1 MPDEANN
8 LWNVLQE
15 LRLEESVRTP
25 QLDSGAI
32 ASAHGDDQILGLL
45 KRLEADL
52 DESSLPSECDPLMER
67 LSFTLRSLPPESRRR
82 EWTEFLKEQGVY
94 IDLLGTWAIARWYQD
109 RGQLDHAASVYEGLD
124 VESHE
129 DSSEDNSGLGYY
141 YLLDMMDVYAD
152 LGEYDR
158 VRDLFGEVRRL
169 FSISEV
175 DGDVFRRAKQTL
187 AETVTRVSE
196 EIASIDLREVV
207 VLLKNELSD
216 TVNDLANAKFEAD
229 RLRAGVHI
237 PEERLKAQEWLATH
251 SSDLRGK
258 LCDEAWNA
266 LVDALVLLKTPSLQS
281 GFYWVLP
288 IACQKAVEAEFNKK
302 VWASVREKVG
312 EKQLGNK
319 FKGDL
324 SINKIYEIL
333 TPREKKSPIERAL
346 IDELKKQIQ
355 PFIKD
360 AAIVSNTQKLEV
372 LKEHSTCAR
381 HGSLGDRAYTI
392 ERLLKFAQEVELDK
406 PDGWIFRWLG
416 KSSCIE

>member
-1 MPDEANN
+1 MPGEENN

-15 LRLEESVRTP
+15 LRLTEDVRTP
-25 QLDSGAI
+25 EIDSGAI
-32 ASAHGDDQILGLL
+32 ASAQGDDQILILL
-45 KRLEADL
+45 KLLVADL
-52 DESSLPSECDPLMER
+52 SENSLPSKCDPLMER
-67 LSFTLRSLPPESRRR
+67 LSFTSRSLLPDSRPR
-82 EWTEFLKEQGVY
+82 EWSEFLNEQGVY
-94 IDLLGTWAIARWYQD
+94 IDTLGTWAIARWYQD
-109 RGQLDHAASVYEGLD
+109 RGQLDHAAAVYEELD
-124 VESHE
+124 VAAH
-129 DSSEDNSGLGYY
+129 EDNSGLGYD
-141 YLLDMMDVYAD
+141 YLLDMMDVYGD

-158 VRDLFGEVRRL
+158 VRDLFADVRRL
-169 FSISEV
+169 SSTSEV

-187 AETVTRVSE
+187 AETFTRVSD
-196 EIASIDLREVV
+196 EIATIDLREVV

-237 PEERLKAQEWLATH
+237 PEERLKAQEWLATQ
-251 SSDLRGK
+251 SNDLRGK

-302 VWASVREKVG
+302 VWASVREKVA
-312 EKQLGNK
+312 EKQLGK
-319 FKGDL
+319 RFKGDL

-333 TPREKKSPIERAL
+333 NPREKKNPIERAL
-346 IDELKKQIQ
+346 IAELKKQVQ
-355 PFIKD
+355 RFIKD
-360 AAIVSNTQKLEV
+360 AAIASNTQKLEV

-381 HGSLGDRAYTI
+381 HGSLGGRAYTI
-392 ERLLKFAQEVELDK
+392 ERLLKFTQEVELDK

-416 KSSCIE
+416 KSSCIR